1 MLHNSE
7 DLNIIF
13 QMILTALFS
22 LMHWFKTSH
31 QRLSEAHSTLK
42 VNFMRPPLT
51 ILHKLTPTL
60 SLLALFFLHRTFP
73 LGFIYIMR
81 NVQLLDKHIPLL
93 HSHIARL
100 EWSGTYT
107 IKLFKVRWLDGWLM
121 DKYLQ
126 NLSRHKTIH
135 IDITVQKVIFS
146 SWHQVIS
153 ICPDEIV
160 FYTIPLIYSLK
171 RIKPSKSVFCITC
184 FEKRHLLRDY

>member
-1 MLHNSE
+1 
-7 DLNIIF
+7 
-13 QMILTALFS
+13 
-22 LMHWFKTSH
+22 
-31 QRLSEAHSTLK
+31 
-42 VNFMRPPLT
+42 
-51 ILHKLTPTL
+51 
-60 SLLALFFLHRTFP
+60 
-73 LGFIYIMR
+73 MR
-81 NVQLLDKHIPLL
+81 NVQLLDKHIPFL
-93 HSHIARL
+93 HFHIARL

-107 IKLFKVRWLDGWLM
+107 TKLFKVRWLDGWLM

-171 RIKPSKSVFCITC
+171 HIKTSKSVFALLVPRKDIYWGITNFFYKC
-184 FEKRHLLRDY
+184 SKNITFKTIPVFNRLSSLILEYTCLHNFPKAIFKCSTEFNIFSESRDLFKAIPKLLQISILVYL